1 MHEKVD
7 YYSNEK
13 IKIENTVLFGV
24 IEKRNI
30 EIIHLLLQQ
39 DEIDVNKKSLRSD
52 DQWQKE
58 FTPLQLAIANSDTEI
73 VQLLLNHKNI
83 KVNMKSNNYDYIVT
97 PLYTAIREGYKIIVE
112 GYKNIIFKL
121 LIKREDVDINLQSI
135 EHGREFINEGEHIVT
150 REITPLYQAV
160 KRSMKIDVVKL
171 LLERKDININ
181 AITKIKQ
188 EKLNRRANDKIY
200 HKEETALYW
209 ALAEGNTEYAL
220 LLLDQENID
229 IYFKS

>member
-1 MHEKVD
+1 M
-7 YYSNEK
+7 
-13 IKIENTVLFGV
+13 
-24 IEKRNI
+24 
-30 EIIHLLLQQ
+30 
-39 DEIDVNKKSLRSD
+39 
-52 DQWQKE
+52 
-58 FTPLQLAIANSDTEI
+58 QLAIANSDTEI

-135 EHGREFINEGEHIVT
+135 EHGREFINETERMVT

-160 KRSMKIDVVKL
+160 KRRMKIDVVKL

-188 EKLNRRANDKIY
+188 EKLNRMANDKIY
-200 HKEETALYW
+200 HKEETALYIM
-209 ALAEGNTEYAL
+209 N
-220 LLLDQENID
+220 N
-229 IYFKS
+229 